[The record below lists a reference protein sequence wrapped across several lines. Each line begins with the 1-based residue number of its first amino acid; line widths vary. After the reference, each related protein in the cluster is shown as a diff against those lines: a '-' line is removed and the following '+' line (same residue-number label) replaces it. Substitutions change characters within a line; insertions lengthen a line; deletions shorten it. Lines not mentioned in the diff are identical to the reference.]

1 MNILK
6 VSLVVLFV
14 STLFSCSTVYVDS
27 MKPKGVDYSGIKSF
41 AWVNPV
47 DADGAH
53 RYDDKIYA
61 PVILK
66 TATNALLTKGMVL
79 DTLNPQVVFV
89 FDTQITQVKEYVQ
102 DGPDVY
108 AGVGFGGPYYYGGF
122 SAPIYQS
129 DVREVTS
136 NEGMLVIEMWDP
148 INSKLLW
155 RGWASQTVSMSTDM
169 DTDVERASKF
179 IIDKLPISVKK

>member
-1 MNILK
+1 M
-6 VSLVVLFV
+6 
-14 STLFSCSTVYVDS
+14 
-27 MKPKGVDYSGIKSF
+27 
-41 AWVNPV
+41 
-47 DADGAH
+47 
-53 RYDDKIYA
+53 
-61 PVILK
+61 
-66 TATNALLTKGMVL
+66 
-79 DTLNPQVVFV
+79 
-89 FDTQITQVKEYVQ
+89 KEYVQ